1 MLLTINIVPLRKP
14 VYIQYYQ
21 VNVNTFLDI
30 THYQLGAA
38 TSMFFEDSTP
48 LEKPFASHMPKA
60 HAHMTGKQ
68 CG

>member
-1 MLLTINIVPLRKP
+1 MLLTMNIFPLRKP

-21 VNVNTFLDI
+21 VNVNSFLDI

-48 LEKPFASHMPKA
+48 LENHLLHICLKHML
-60 HAHMTGKQ
+60 T
-68 CG
+68 